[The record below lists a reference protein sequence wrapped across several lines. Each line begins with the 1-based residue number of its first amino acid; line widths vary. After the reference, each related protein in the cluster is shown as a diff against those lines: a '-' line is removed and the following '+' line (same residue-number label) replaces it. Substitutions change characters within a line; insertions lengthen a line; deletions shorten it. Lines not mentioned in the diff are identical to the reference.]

1 MADKKHANLDFGC
14 YIIRGRVIHMNLDE
28 GRLVYIWLEQVKFKK
43 KKKKLSLIISGNDP
57 K

>member
-1 MADKKHANLDFGC
+1 MADEKHANLDFGC

-28 GRLVYIWLEQVKFKK
+28 GRLVYIWLEQVKLKK
-43 KKKKLSLIISGNDP
+43 KKRLSLIISGNDP